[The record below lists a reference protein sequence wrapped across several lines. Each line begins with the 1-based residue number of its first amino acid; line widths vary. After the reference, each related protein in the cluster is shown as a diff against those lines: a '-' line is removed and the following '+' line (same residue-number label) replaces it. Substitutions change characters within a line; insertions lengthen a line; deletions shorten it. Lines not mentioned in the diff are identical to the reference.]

1 MGITHADAAMVRL
14 ALEERLTS
22 GDLVLI
28 TNAADD
34 PLVERIATPRI
45 ALSVAEYLAF
55 DLGRHVLVVMA
66 DMTSYCEA
74 VREVAAARGE
84 VPSRRGYPGYL
95 YSDLA
100 SLYERAGRLQGRP
113 GSVTQLPVLTMP
125 AGDVTHP
132 VPDLTGYITE
142 GQLVLAEDL
151 HVRGIY
157 PPLDPLSSL
166 SRLMRLGAGPGR
178 TRDDHLAVAAQ
189 VYAALAQARNAADL
203 GEIVGADALSE
214 RERRYLDFADAFR
227 ERFLAQE
234 RAEART
240 LGETLD
246 RAWEALSVLPRRDLS
261 MLSSELLDCYYGGT

>member
-1 MGITHADAAMVRL
+1 
-14 ALEERLTS
+14 
-22 GDLVLI
+22 
-28 TNAADD
+28 
-34 PLVERIATPRI
+34 
-45 ALSVAEYLAF
+45 
-55 DLGRHVLVVMA
+55 
-66 DMTSYCEA
+66 
-74 VREVAAARGE
+74 
-84 VPSRRGYPGYL
+84 
-95 YSDLA
+95 
-100 SLYERAGRLQGRP
+100 
-113 GSVTQLPVLTMP
+113 MP

-178 TRDDHLAVAAQ
+178 TRDDHMAVAAQ

-214 RERRYLDFADAFR
+214 RERGYLNFADAFR

-234 RAEART
+234 RTEART

-246 RAWEALSVLPRRDLS
+246 RAWEVLSVLPRRDLS
-261 MLSSELLDCYYGGT
+261 MLSSELLDRYYRAA